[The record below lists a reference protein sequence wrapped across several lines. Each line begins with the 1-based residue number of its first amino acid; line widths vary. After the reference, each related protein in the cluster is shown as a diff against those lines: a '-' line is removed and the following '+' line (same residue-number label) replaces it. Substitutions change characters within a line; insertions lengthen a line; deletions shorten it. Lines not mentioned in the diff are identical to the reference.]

1 MSKSRQ
7 MDIAPDQFLNQCGLS
22 NFGCPG
28 HESSFPAHAPAAR
41 RQPNGNPGSNTT
53 QEDNPVIKAFR
64 IVTVCSLSVAFASS
78 IAWAQTYK
86 QVDVPDSTAVFT
98 ELTGGPNL
106 EGTSVGAWG
115 DAAGALHG
123 FSLTAKGVFTP
134 VVPPG
139 STFTTPNFINFQGV
153 IVGAYLDSAT
163 PIPVSHGFILV
174 GEKYNVVD
182 VPGAAG
188 TAFTGINDL
197 GEISGNT
204 CSDPACGNT
213 GNANTTHSFVR
224 STKGVFTFFD
234 PPGATS
240 SAANTVSLLGAVVGV
255 FTDTTGELNHGYLLQ
270 LGRFT
275 TIDFPGATTGT
286 FAGGGNLENDI
297 VGIYN
302 FVNCTTDCNHGFLRH
317 NGVFTSFDFPGGAIF
332 TDATGINA
340 LGVIVGV
347 FTDSSGNSH
356 GFIRTP

>member
-1 MSKSRQ
+1 M
-7 MDIAPDQFLNQCGLS
+7 
-22 NFGCPG
+22 
-28 HESSFPAHAPAAR
+28 
-41 RQPNGNPGSNTT
+41 
-53 QEDNPVIKAFR
+53 IKVLRFVAMCA
-64 IVTVCSLSVAFASS
+64 IGVAFATLS

-86 QVDVPDSTAVFT
+86 QVDVPNPTAVFT
-98 ELTGGPNL
+98 ELIGGPNL

-123 FSLTAKGVFTP
+123 FSLTAKGVFTS
-134 VVPPG
+134 VGPPG
-139 STFTTPNFINFQGV
+139 STFTSPNFINLQGV

-163 PIPVSHGFILV
+163 PVPVSHGFVLE
-174 GEKYNVVD
+174 GEKYRVVD

-188 TAFTGINDL
+188 TALAGINDL
-197 GEISGNT
+197 GEIVGSI

-213 GNANTTHSFVR
+213 GNPNTTHGFVR
-224 STKGVFTFFD
+224 SVNGVFTFFD

-240 SAANTVSLLGAVVGV
+240 SAPSTVSLLGSVVGV
-255 FTDTTGELNHGYLLQ
+255 YTDTIGELNHGYLRW
-270 LGRFT
+270 LGKYT

-286 FAGGGNLENDI
+286 FAGGGNLQNDI
-297 VGIYN
+297 IGIYN
-302 FVNCTTDCNHGFLRH
+302 FINCTADCNHGFLRH
-317 NGVFTSFDFPGGAIF
+317 NGVFTSFDYPGGSVF

>member
-1 MSKSRQ
+1 M
-7 MDIAPDQFLNQCGLS
+7 
-22 NFGCPG
+22 
-28 HESSFPAHAPAAR
+28 
-41 RQPNGNPGSNTT
+41 
-53 QEDNPVIKAFR
+53 IKVFR
-64 IVTVCSLSVAFASS
+64 FVAMCAISVAFATLS

-86 QVDVPDSTAVFT
+86 QVDVPDPTAVFT
-98 ELTGGPNL
+98 ELIGGPNL

-123 FSLTAKGVFTP
+123 FSLTAKGVFTS
-134 VVPPG
+134 VDPPG
-139 STFTTPNFINFQGV
+139 STFTSPNFINLQGV

-163 PIPVSHGFILV
+163 PVPVSHGFILDG
-174 GEKYNVVD
+174 GEYKVVD

-188 TAFTGINDL
+188 TALNGINDL
-197 GEISGNT
+197 GEIAGST

-213 GNANTTHSFVR
+213 GNANTTHGFVR
-224 STKGVFTFFD
+224 SPNGAFTFFD

-240 SAANTVSLLGAVVGV
+240 SAPSTVSLIGAFVGV
-255 FTDTTGELNHGYLLQ
+255 YTDTTGELNHGYLLW
-270 LGRFT
+270 LGKYT

-297 VGIYN
+297 VGVYN
-302 FVNCTTDCNHGFLRH
+302 FAASCTADCNHAFLLH
-317 NGVFTSFDFPGGAIF
+317 KGVFTSFDYPGGAIF
-332 TDATGINA
+332 TEATGINA